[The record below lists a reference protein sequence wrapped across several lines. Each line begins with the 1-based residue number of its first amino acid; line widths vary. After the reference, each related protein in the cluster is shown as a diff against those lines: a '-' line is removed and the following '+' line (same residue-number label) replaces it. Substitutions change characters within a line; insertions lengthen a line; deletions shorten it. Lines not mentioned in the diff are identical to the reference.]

1 MSKSDQPAIVSSN
14 VGLGGDATEQK
25 RDLLFATVQMQ
36 EHHDARIERVVD
48 SLRCIQQEAE
58 AAKRLDNMLWTAISY
73 AATIPSEARLVDP
86 RTWRHLLVYSTA
98 AAQPIEREPLTDEQL
113 DAAVAA
119 WFREDIQPG
128 RRPFAKRMRAAI
140 EAARG
145 GGWHPIETAP
155 TDGTEFLAHKP
166 KIGVFAALILD
177 SDHPDCEFD
186 GGVHCGWDHK
196 YVEGVTHWTPL
207 PEPPN
212 A

>member
-36 EHHDARIERVVD
+36 EPHDARIERVVD

-98 AAQPIEREPLTDEQL
+98 ASQATAREPLTDEQI
-113 DAAVAA
+113 DALPVWQHFVGLWPEMRKEITSAV
-119 WFREDIQPG
+119 
-128 RRPFAKRMRAAI
+128 
-140 EAARG
+140 EAAHG
-145 GGWHPIETAP
+145 I
-155 TDGTEFLAHKP
+155 KP
-166 KIGVFAALILD
+166 L
-177 SDHPDCEFD
+177 
-186 GGVHCGWDHK
+186 
-196 YVEGVTHWTPL
+196 
-207 PEPPN
+207 N